1 MLLLVISHWLVEK
14 LRKER
19 CTQEIHNTIR
29 IIVFA
34 AQRYREYFLMIL
46 QSFNVYC
53 LVLLMLR
60 PQLLK
65 VNGYEMSCKPQ
76 QCKQTRDYFLIQ
88 KIDPTLNLRTRN
100 EDVLQKVCLLAAASK
115 AFK

>member
-1 MLLLVISHWLVEK
+1 MYILGGAVAVVSYQLLVEK

-46 QSFNVYC
+46 QSFNVYY
-53 LVLLMLR
+53 LVLLMLA

-65 VNGYEMSCKPQ
+65 VNEYEMSCKPQ
-76 QCKQTRDYFLIQ
+76 ECKQ
-88 KIDPTLNLRTRN
+88 
-100 EDVLQKVCLLAAASK
+100 S
-115 AFK
+115 